1 MRSLSGRTVIGWSLV
16 LHGLAHGLLAS
27 SPRPDVPGSAP
38 WTVFTTHSWAL
49 SAVGTGPD
57 AAAQGLVG
65 IILLLAAAAG
75 FILTGLAVISLRGRS
90 SLWHWMSLGTAI
102 VSVALLVL
110 FWHPLMGP
118 GLVIDAIVIGGATL
132 EWKLVKEIGSSQ

>member
-49 SAVGTGPD
+49 SAVGAGPD

-75 FILTGLAVISLRGRS
+75 FILTGL
-90 SLWHWMSLGTAI
+90 
-102 VSVALLVL
+102 
-110 FWHPLMGP
+110 
-118 GLVIDAIVIGGATL
+118 VIDAIVIGGATL